1 MRSLMSALSQMLLS
15 ADVPHDAIPAAA
27 KKSSISLDLLL
38 VWLHVAG
45 NLVWIG
51 AAVSMGVILAWKEG
65 EPKVRGALARRIHL
79 RLAMPAFGV
88 SFVAALL
95 RTGMDLKGYF
105 VQHHWMH
112 GKLPFAIAVIAIH
125 HILGARARKMEGRK
139 YAGGRAFR
147 YADHHPAG
155 LRNPRIFLRGFA
167 LPRLACPSR
176 TAIDAQRP
184 SSATGPS
191 RDEGDRI
198 ALGLSTSPVAQR
210 TLVVRRPQALWR
222 SIAKR

>member
-1 MRSLMSALSQMLLS
+1 MLLS

-125 HILGARARKMEGRK
+125 HILGARARKME
-139 YAGGRAFR
+139 AGSMQEA
-147 YADHHPAG
+147 
-155 LRNPRIFLRGFA
+155 
-167 LPRLACPSR
+167 
-176 TAIDAQRP
+176 
-184 SSATGPS
+184 GPS
-191 RDEGDRI
+191 GMLTTI
-198 ALGLSTSPVAQR
+198 L
-210 TLVVRRPQALWR
+210 LVCAILASFFVVLRFPD
-222 SIAKR
+222 